1 MKKLLLVPLTAAAFV
16 LVACSTEKPG
26 IPSAAPSSPAQG
38 GESTAPTATTG
49 GADPASIDPCSLL
62 GVADLASYGTFKAP
76 VPKDAGG
83 ARGCDFTKEAETAA
97 DAVTLGVDIRDKQG
111 VDSVVDGGNGKTTG
125 NVNGRKAVL
134 VPKPPSGCL
143 MALEIG
149 ASARA
154 DVVVVAS
161 DPEKSCGMAE
171 KIADIVEPKLPKG

>member
-38 GESTAPTATTG
+38 GESTAPPVTTN

-62 GVADLASYGTFKAP
+62 GAADLASYGTFEPP
-76 VPKDAGG
+76 VPSNGGG
-83 ARGCDFTKEAETAA
+83 ARGCEFTKDSETAA
-97 DAVTLGVDIRDKQG
+97 DAVTLGVDVRDKQG

-143 MALEIG
+143 MALETG
-149 ASARA
+149 ASARV
-154 DVVVVAS
+154 DVVVVS
-161 DPEKSCGMAE
+161 TDPQKSCGMAE

>member
-16 LVACSTEKPG
+16 LAACSTEKPG
-26 IPSAAPSSPAQG
+26 TPSAAPSSPSQG
-38 GESTAPTATTG
+38 GESTAPTTATG

-62 GVADLASYGTFKAP
+62 GVTDLASYGTFKAP
-76 VPKDAGG
+76 VPQNDAG
-83 ARGCDFTKEAETAA
+83 ARGCEFTKEAETAA
-97 DAVTLGVDIRDKQG
+97 DAVSLGVDIRDKQG
-111 VDSVVDGGNGKTTG
+111 IDSVSDGGNGKTTG

-154 DVVVVAS
+154 DIVVVAS

>member
-1 MKKLLLVPLTAAAFV
+1 MKKLVLVPLAAAALV

-26 IPSAAPSSPAQG
+26 TPSAVPSSPAPG
-38 GESTAPTATTG
+38 GSSTAPTTSG
-49 GADPASIDPCSLL
+49 GADPASIDPCALL

-76 VPKDAGG
+76 VPQDDAG
-83 ARGCDFTKEAETAA
+83 ARGCEFTKEAATAA

-111 VDSVVDGGNGKTTG
+111 VDSVADSGNGKTTG
-125 NVNGRKAVL
+125 KVNGRKAVL

-143 MALEIG
+143 MALELG

-154 DVVVVAS
+154 DIVVVAS
-161 DPEKSCGMAE
+161 DPEKACGMAE